1 MADNQTTA
9 AEPTNGR
16 VTRVQGSVIDVE
28 FPVGH
33 LPDIYNALKVTIVN
47 TSAKE
52 EGEAKETEITLEVEQ
67 HLGDS
72 TVRCVALKP
81 TDGLVRGAS
90 VSDTGAPISVPVGDV
105 TKGLGAPEFVAGI
118 VKNLSGSLYALLPAV
133 VFIIAAFLGFATGT
147 SWGTFSILLPIVIP
161 VFSGGTPAVDLTVGD
176 LNNNLL
182 MISIAATLGGAVMGD
197 HCSPISDTTIMA
209 SSGAQCYHLNHVAT
223 QLPYAVTV
231 AVVAFVNYI
240 ITAFIQ
246 VPFICL
252 PIAIVSMVL
261 VMLVIGKVNH
271 SMNAHSQRD

>member
-81 TDGLVRGAS
+81 TDGGSWCLRLRHRRPDLRAGRRRDQGPRLRRVR
-90 VSDTGAPISVPVGDV
+90 
-105 TKGLGAPEFVAGI
+105 
-118 VKNLSGSLYALLPAV
+118 
-133 VFIIAAFLGFATGT
+133 
-147 SWGTFSILLPIVIP
+147 
-161 VFSGGTPAVDLTVGD
+161 
-176 LNNNLL
+176 
-182 MISIAATLGGAVMGD
+182 
-197 HCSPISDTTIMA
+197 
-209 SSGAQCYHLNHVAT
+209 
-223 QLPYAVTV
+223 
-231 AVVAFVNYI
+231 
-240 ITAFIQ
+240 
-246 VPFICL
+246 
-252 PIAIVSMVL
+252 
-261 VMLVIGKVNH
+261 
-271 SMNAHSQRD
+271 

>member
-105 TKGLGAPEFVAGI
+105 TKGHVFDV
-118 VKNLSGSLYALLPAV
+118 SGN
-133 VFIIAAFLGFATGT
+133 
-147 SWGTFSILLPIVIP
+147 IL
-161 VFSGGTPAVDLTVGD
+161 
-176 LNNNLL
+176 N
-182 MISIAATLGGAVMGD
+182 
-197 HCSPISDTTIMA
+197 
-209 SSGAQCYHLNHVAT
+209 
-223 QLPYAVTV
+223 
-231 AVVAFVNYI
+231 
-240 ITAFIQ
+240 
-246 VPFICL
+246 
-252 PIAIVSMVL
+252 
-261 VMLVIGKVNH
+261 
-271 SMNAHSQRD
+271 

>member
-81 TDGLVRGAS
+81 PTAWFV
-90 VSDTGAPISVPVGDV
+90 VP
-105 TKGLGAPEFVAGI
+105 P
-118 VKNLSGSLYALLPAV
+118 SP
-133 VFIIAAFLGFATGT
+133 
-147 SWGTFSILLPIVIP
+147 
-161 VFSGGTPAVDLTVGD
+161 TPAPR
-176 LNNNLL
+176 
-182 MISIAATLGGAVMGD
+182 SPCRSAT
-197 HCSPISDTTIMA
+197 
-209 SSGAQCYHLNHVAT
+209 
-223 QLPYAVTV
+223 
-231 AVVAFVNYI
+231 
-240 ITAFIQ
+240 
-246 VPFICL
+246 
-252 PIAIVSMVL
+252 
-261 VMLVIGKVNH
+261 
-271 SMNAHSQRD
+271 